1 MAAPNGREYTTASMR
16 ARVPFLA
23 TLLGLSGACGLVY
36 QIAWLREF
44 RLVFGGATPATA
56 AVLAI
61 FMGGL
66 GAGSAWFGRRVERS
80 ANPLRLYGLIEIGV
94 GVSALLT
101 PLLLSLVQSLYVK
114 TGGVVALGQGPATL
128 LQLVLAIVV
137 LAAPCFL
144 MGGSLPAAFKWAE
157 TDLDRQRGTLGVLYG
172 VNTIGALAGVLAS
185 TFWLLEHLGIRATV
199 WSAAA
204 VNLAIGAVAWFA
216 SRGTAPKLRAE
227 RALSEGGLTRGMK
240 ELKEL
245 SKAAPKFIYIASAIT
260 GFTFFLCEL
269 VWFRMLAPLVG
280 SSVYGF
286 GLILALALAGIGV
299 GGLLY
304 RVLIARRSSSVSLGT
319 FAVLSAFQAILIG
332 VPWALGDRIAL
343 LAIDL
348 SHSGAPGLMGQLQDW
363 TMVTS
368 VLVVGPAVIAGV
380 QFPMLVALLG
390 EGTTD
395 AGRHTGLAYAANT
408 VGAITGSLAGGF
420 ILLPALSAPGCWRL
434 ACFLILAMSAVA
446 VMLAPSTTRL
456 LKFGVTTLLAIAVVL
471 ITVPEGPTPVW
482 RHQAI
487 GYGRVEALPKA
498 MGDRL
503 NRFHMVRRNVPF
515 EFDGREASVAIAAS
529 DIGWG
534 LSVNGKSD
542 GSAFGDANTQV
553 MLGVLPALLHPQPK
567 TAFVVGLGTGST
579 AGWLADL
586 PGITRVDV
594 AELEPGMVQ
603 LARDYFAPV
612 NRHVM
617 DNPKVHLIVGD
628 AREALVVTGPRYDV
642 IASEPSN
649 PYRAGVTTVF
659 TREFYEAVKRR
670 LNAGGLF
677 AQWLQG
683 YEVDARSVGLVQTT
697 LASVFPFVETWATGA
712 GDLVF
717 IGHLAAPSYSLD
729 QLRTRSAAPV
739 FADAL
744 LRGWF
749 TRSVEGILAHH
760 LASPEFARRVSER
773 TPGINTDDHNQL
785 EYGFARAL
793 AQKGNFNTGQ
803 ILYPSMA
810 MNADVPAHLAA
821 GVDLSRLQVERL
833 LMWAAEGVRTDR
845 VANLKNDDVRRADG
859 IRAFIDKR
867 YQDVAIQF
875 AGLSTP
881 DALEQ
886 LILLESLASSGGTIE
901 FAQPLI
907 DAVAR
912 DWPADAHYAAALMA
926 WRKNQS
932 GDAFS
937 HLRDGLAALRTNVW
951 SRRPAAESALALAV
965 RLAHEKPGRADV
977 LFELLREPFPGGFVE
992 LSRMN
997 AIAAIG
1003 PRLSSAV
1010 LQVQVVEMFE
1020 PYPLWTRPFLEFRA
1034 KAYQLARDPRAVQ
1047 AAADLTDFQRA
1058 PK

>member
-1 MAAPNGREYTTASMR
+1 MR

-23 TLLGLSGACGLVY
+23 LLLGLSGACGLVY

-66 GAGSAWFGRRVERS
+66 GAGSAWFGRRVERT

-114 TGGVVALGQGPATL
+114 TGGVVALGQTAATL

-199 WSAAA
+199 WSAAG
-204 VNLAIGAVAWFA
+204 VNLAIGAVAWLV
-216 SRGTAPKLRAE
+216 SRGTARHEPVKLAPPKLRAQ
-227 RALSEGGLTRGMK
+227 RAFSAGG
-240 ELKEL
+240 
-245 SKAAPKFIYIASAIT
+245 FIYIASGIT

-304 RVLIARRSSSVSLGT
+304 RLLIARRSSSVSLGS
-319 FAVLSAFQAILIG
+319 FAVLSACQAILIG
-332 VPWALGDRIAL
+332 VPWALGDRIAV

-368 VLVVGPAVIAGV
+368 VLVVGPALIAGV

-390 EGTTD
+390 EGTAD

-420 ILLPALSAPGCWRL
+420 VLLPALTATGCWRL
-434 ACFLILAMSAVA
+434 ACFLILGMSAAA
-446 VMLAPSTTRL
+446 VMVAPSTTRL
-456 LKFGVTTLLAIAVVL
+456 LKFGVTTLLAIAVAL

-503 NRFHMVRRNVPF
+503 NRFHMVRRSVPF

-628 AREALVVTGPRYDV
+628 AREALVVNGPRYDV

-670 LNAGGLF
+670 LNDGGLF

-683 YEVDARSVGLVQTT
+683 YEVNARSVGLVQTT
-697 LASVFPFVETWATGA
+697 LATVFPFVETWATGA

-717 IGHLAAPSYSLD
+717 IGHLAPPSYSLE
-729 QLRTRSAAPV
+729 QLRSRAAAPV
-739 FADAL
+739 FGEAL

-760 LASPEFARRVSER
+760 LASPEFARRVVER
-773 TPGINTDDHNQL
+773 TPGVNTDDRNEL

-793 AQKGNFNTGQ
+793 AQQGNFNTGQ
-803 ILYPSMA
+803 ILYPSMG

-821 GVDLSRLQVERL
+821 NVDLSRLQVERL

-881 DALEQ
+881 DALEE
-886 LILLESLASSGGTIE
+886 LILLESLASTGGTIE

-912 DWPADAHYAAALMA
+912 DWPADAHFATALMA

-932 GDAFS
+932 DDAFG
-937 HLRDGLAALRTNVW
+937 HLRDGLAALRTTVW
-951 SRRPAAESALALAV
+951 SRRPTAESALALAV

-1003 PRLSSAV
+1003 PRLSTAV

-1020 PYPLWTRPFLEFRA
+1020 PYPLWTRSFLDFRA
-1034 KAYQLARDPRAVQ
+1034 KAYQLARDPRAAQ
-1047 AAADLTDFQRA
+1047 AAADLSAFQRGRK
-1058 PK
+1058 P